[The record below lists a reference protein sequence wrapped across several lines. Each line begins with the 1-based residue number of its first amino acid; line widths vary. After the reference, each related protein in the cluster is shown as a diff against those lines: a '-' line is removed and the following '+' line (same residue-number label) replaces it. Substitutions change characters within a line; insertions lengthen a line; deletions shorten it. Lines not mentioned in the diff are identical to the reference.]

1 MKICPIFTY
10 IFWFTL
16 WHTVA
21 GTLYTDKEIVYD
33 GSTTGTENPVFTDT
47 TVLTLVNSKI
57 TIKNYAKVTLPA
69 GFFLQNGSTLTILP
83 LSGIDRPF
91 SLDVNGDAKFTTA
104 SKFVFDGSKLSYSSS
119 VQALNLFHFSFDLG
133 AGGFILLQDDSFSVM
148 LPTYGSYTL
157 GSKRP
162 SIKIG
167 STITDTLKYSPIVIY
182 GTFTIDQTDR
192 THLYQV
198 DFGPNKPVVAPG
210 NAPALTVINTKIYG
224 IACLY
229 ANIFQNSIGGSLST
243 SGLHAYVPQNAFT
256 LNLLYQPTFANPNE
270 EPYDILFTADQTA
283 LITIKNMIQYPSDIY
298 QLQGP
303 FPAIRVLSNG
313 AGVLSSSFSDPNQ
326 LLNLAIGSANVRFR
340 LPKPERKFDLLAIG
354 SNRDLSP
361 NYAIPSYS
369 NVLTIALIGDLVI
382 RPPFTTTHTDPK
394 TTEILLISD
403 YSSSDAANHQWV
415 IGHSTITLY
424 NQPQGDTKII
434 DLGNGVTEYQ
444 VLSYEPSQIQNP
456 ANPLKPYATV
466 TRTVLYSPPPV
477 ITVSIDQDHEHIEE
491 VVSYFI
497 TTDSNSKIITDSKV
511 ISITTKY
518 DPAPDPETKI
528 IDLGNEITEYLVISY
543 WTTIN
548 DQGKIFTTS
557 KVQTY
562 SPPPVTI
569 TATTAADYVETDWI
583 SFFITTN
590 DKGEIITD
598 STLFN
603 ATRDYNLPEAP
614 HTSFGPA
621 PPAETKTVDLGNEVT
636 EYLVI
641 SYWTTT
647 NEFGGLITT
656 SSTRTYS
663 PPPVTIT
670 ATTAADYV
678 ETDWISFFIT
688 TNDKGE
694 IITDSTLFNATRDYN
709 LPEAPHTSF
718 GPAPPAETK
727 TVDLG
732 NEVTEYLVIS
742 YWTTTNEFGGLITTS
757 STRTY
762 SPPPVTITATTA
774 ADYVETDW
782 ISFFITTNDKGEI
795 ITDST
800 LFNATRDYNLP
811 EAPHTSFGPAPPAET
826 KTVDLGNEVTEY
838 LVISYWTTTNEF
850 GGLITTSSTRTYSP
864 PPVTITATTAADY
877 VETDWIS
884 FFITTNDKGEIITDS
899 TLFNATRDYNLPEAP
914 HTSFGPAPPAETKTV
929 DLGNEVTEYL
939 VISYWTTTNEFGGL
953 ITTSSTRTY
962 SPPPVT
968 ITATTAADYVETD
981 WISFFITTN
990 DKGEIITDSTL
1001 FNATRDYNLPEAP
1014 HTSFGPAP
1022 PAETKTVDLGNEV
1035 TEYLVI
1041 SYWTTTNEFG
1051 GLITTSSTR
1060 TYSPPP
1066 VTITATTAADYVE
1079 TDWISFFI
1087 TTNDKGEIITDSTLF
1102 NATRD
1107 YNLPEAPHTSFGPA
1121 PPAETKTVDLGNEV
1135 TEYLVISY
1143 WTTTNEFGGLI
1154 TTSSTRTYSPPPVT
1168 ITATTAADYVETD
1181 WISFFITTNDKGE
1194 IITDSTLFNAT
1205 RDYNLPEAPHTSFGP
1220 APPAETKTVDL
1231 GNEVTEYLVISY
1243 WTTTNEFG
1251 GLITTSSTRTY
1262 SPPPVTITAT
1272 TAADYVETDW
1282 ISFFITTND
1291 KGEII
1296 TDSTLFNATRDYN
1309 LPEAPHT
1316 SFGPAPP
1323 AETKTVD
1330 LGNEVTE
1337 YLVISY
1343 WTTTNEFGGLITTS
1357 STRTYS
1363 PPPVTIT
1370 ATTAA
1375 DYVETDWISFFITTN
1390 DKGEIITD
1398 STLFNATRDYNLPE
1412 APHTSFGPAPPAETK
1427 TVDLGNEVTEYLVI
1441 SYWTTTNEFGGLIT
1455 TSSTRTYSPPPVT
1468 ITATTAADYVE
1479 TDWISFFITTNDKG
1493 EIITDSTLFNAT
1505 RDYNLPEAPHTSFG
1519 PAPPAE
1525 TKTVDLGNEVTEYL
1539 VISYWTTTNEF
1550 GGLITTS
1557 STRTYSP
1564 PPVTITATTA
1574 ADYVETDWI
1583 SFFITTNDKGE
1594 IITDSTL
1601 FNATRDYNLPEAPHT
1616 SFGPAP
1622 PAETKTVD
1630 LGNEVTEYLVISY
1643 WTTTNEFGGLIT
1655 TSSTRTYSPPP
1666 VTITATTAADYV
1678 ETDWISFFITTNDK
1692 GEIITDSTLFN
1703 ATRDYNLPEAP
1714 HTSFGPAPPAETKTV
1729 DLGNEVTEYLVISY
1743 WTTTNEFGGLIT
1755 TSSTR
1760 TYSPPPVTITATTAA
1775 DYVETDWISFFIT
1788 TNDKGEIITDSTL
1801 FNATREY
1808 IDAEE
1813 LYISS
1818 SSPSSSLSSSLSTSL
1833 LLSSSDINY
1842 LPSDT
1847 YVSTSSISSNIS
1859 NSVDLSL
1866 SISSTSSN
1874 FSSDKSTMP
1883 SSSALGSD
1891 FIPSSSII
1899 ESVSMIRSSTVVSDI
1914 VTGLG
1919 SPTYSL
1925 AHSPSSDMS
1934 SINSYD
1940 SSKLIPEGGFSG
1952 STVHHSSVYSTS
1964 KSNVNVT
1971 VSESSIIGMGTYDPH
1986 STSTEQQDINEVIT
2000 SSSLQSTYTG
2010 SSLSSKITSSDYLIN
2025 SQPDTNASHILS
2037 HYFAT
2042 SEDGVVVTS
2051 VATMSTVSHSHFP
2064 AFNEADNSGSSR
2076 GNTVVTASNS
2086 VINNSETNNTEQSTN
2101 IENNNSLTTSNN
2113 NQSEIY
2119 GTATTLTNSIKHTND
2134 ALHENSAISVQ
2145 TSTST
2150 LPNVSS
2156 KSILPTSSIQ
2166 RTSQRVS
2173 EGTFSID
2180 TLYEA
2185 SGSHHK
2191 KSTTLLESMMLIFI
2205 IFFI

>member
-811 EAPHTSFGPAPPAET
+811 DAPHTSFGPAPPAETKTVDLGNEVTEYLVISYWTTTNEFGGLITTSSTRTYSPPPVTITATTAADYVETDWISFFITTNDKGEIITDSTLFNATRDYNLPEAPHTSFGPAPPAETKTVDLGNEVTEYLVISYWTTTNEFGGLITTSSTRTYSPPPVTITATTAADYVETDWISFFITTNDKGEIITDSTLFNATRDYNLPEAPHTSFGPAPPAETKTVDLGNEVTEYLVISYWTTTNEFGGLITTSSTRTLLQTAHCSMLRVTTTCLRLRTSFGPAPPAET

-1154 TTSSTRTYSPPPVT
+1154 TTSSTRTLLQ
-1168 ITATTAADYVETD
+1168 TAHCSMLRV
-1181 WISFFITTNDKGE
+1181 
-1194 IITDSTLFNAT
+1194 
-1205 RDYNLPEAPHTSFGP
+1205 
-1220 APPAETKTVDL
+1220 
-1231 GNEVTEYLVISY
+1231 
-1243 WTTTNEFG
+1243 TTTC
-1251 GLITTSSTRTY
+1251 
-1262 SPPPVTITAT
+1262 P
-1272 TAADYVETDW
+1272 
-1282 ISFFITTND
+1282 
-1291 KGEII
+1291 
-1296 TDSTLFNATRDYN
+1296 TLR
-1309 LPEAPHT
+1309 
-1316 SFGPAPP
+1316 
-1323 AETKTVD
+1323 
-1330 LGNEVTE
+1330 
-1337 YLVISY
+1337 
-1343 WTTTNEFGGLITTS
+1343 
-1357 STRTYS
+1357 
-1363 PPPVTIT
+1363 
-1370 ATTAA
+1370 
-1375 DYVETDWISFFITTN
+1375 
-1390 DKGEIITD
+1390 
-1398 STLFNATRDYNLPE
+1398 
-1412 APHTSFGPAPPAETK
+1412 
-1427 TVDLGNEVTEYLVI
+1427 
-1441 SYWTTTNEFGGLIT
+1441 
-1455 TSSTRTYSPPPVT
+1455 
-1468 ITATTAADYVE
+1468 
-1479 TDWISFFITTNDKG
+1479 
-1493 EIITDSTLFNAT
+1493 
-1505 RDYNLPEAPHTSFG
+1505 TSFG

-1940 SSKLIPEGGFSG
+1940 SCKLIPEGGFSG

>member
-1296 TDSTLFNATRDYN
+1296 TDSTLFNATR
-1309 LPEAPHT
+1309 
-1316 SFGPAPP
+1316 
-1323 AETKTVD
+1323 
-1330 LGNEVTE
+1330 
-1337 YLVISY
+1337 
-1343 WTTTNEFGGLITTS
+1343 
-1357 STRTYS
+1357 
-1363 PPPVTIT
+1363 
-1370 ATTAA
+1370 
-1375 DYVETDWISFFITTN
+1375 
-1390 DKGEIITD
+1390 
-1398 STLFNATRDYNLPE
+1398 
-1412 APHTSFGPAPPAETK
+1412 
-1427 TVDLGNEVTEYLVI
+1427 
-1441 SYWTTTNEFGGLIT
+1441 
-1455 TSSTRTYSPPPVT
+1455 
-1468 ITATTAADYVE
+1468 
-1479 TDWISFFITTNDKG
+1479 
-1493 EIITDSTLFNAT
+1493 
-1505 RDYNLPEAPHTSFG
+1505 
-1519 PAPPAE
+1519 
-1525 TKTVDLGNEVTEYL
+1525 
-1539 VISYWTTTNEF
+1539 
-1550 GGLITTS
+1550 
-1557 STRTYSP
+1557 
-1564 PPVTITATTA
+1564 
-1574 ADYVETDWI
+1574 
-1583 SFFITTNDKGE
+1583 
-1594 IITDSTL
+1594 
-1601 FNATRDYNLPEAPHT
+1601 
-1616 SFGPAP
+1616 
-1622 PAETKTVD
+1622 
-1630 LGNEVTEYLVISY
+1630 
-1643 WTTTNEFGGLIT
+1643 
-1655 TSSTRTYSPPP
+1655 
-1666 VTITATTAADYV
+1666 
-1678 ETDWISFFITTNDK
+1678 
-1692 GEIITDSTLFN
+1692 
-1703 ATRDYNLPEAP
+1703 
-1714 HTSFGPAPPAETKTV
+1714 
-1729 DLGNEVTEYLVISY
+1729 
-1743 WTTTNEFGGLIT
+1743 
-1755 TSSTR
+1755 
-1760 TYSPPPVTITATTAA
+1760 
-1775 DYVETDWISFFIT
+1775 
-1788 TNDKGEIITDSTL
+1788 
-1801 FNATREY
+1801 EY